1 MRIGFFGALTLVAL
15 RVVIGL
21 HFFLE
26 GADKLGDPKFAS
38 SGFLANA
45 KGPLASLY
53 SNMVWDKDGLYR
65 LSFDHT
71 VAYWDNFKNRVVSH
85 FGFDDVQTKEAN
97 KTFKAYDDR
106 LRAFLGSHQ
115 GDIDEYSKQL
125 VRRDENAKKPAR
137 ELASLQAQDAKITAE
152 RMKLRGELL
161 PTIDRMWKDYE
172 NDLNAISS
180 EEQYRQHGRLAIG
193 KIGTRFGDSAFVD
206 QIIPWF
212 DMIVGGCLVLG
223 LLTRPAA
230 LAGGLF
236 LLSVCASQWPG
247 SLGAAPIYYQ
257 AVEMV
262 AMFVLAAVGA
272 GQCLGVDYLFSGL
285 IRKREPANQ
294 PATQGR

>member
-1 MRIGFFGALTLVAL
+1 
-15 RVVIGL
+15 
-21 HFFLE
+21 
-26 GADKLGDPKFAS
+26 
-38 SGFLANA
+38 
-45 KGPLASLY
+45 
-53 SNMVWDKDGLYR
+53 
-65 LSFDHT
+65 
-71 VAYWDNFKNRVVSH
+71 
-85 FGFDDVQTKEAN
+85 
-97 KTFKAYDDR
+97 
-106 LRAFLGSHQ
+106 
-115 GDIDEYSKQL
+115 
-125 VRRDENAKKPAR
+125 
-137 ELASLQAQDAKITAE
+137 
-152 RMKLRGELL
+152 
-161 PTIDRMWKDYE
+161 
-172 NDLNAISS
+172 
-180 EEQYRQHGRLAIG
+180 
-193 KIGTRFGDSAFVD
+193 VD